1 MGAGAPVGLK
11 PAALFVHSY
20 FSLGS
25 GVSSPARLA
34 REAAALGYGALA
46 LTDDLSVAG
55 AVELHQT
62 CRGLGLQALTGAT
75 VPLLFGEEVYPVVL
89 LAASRRGYGHL
100 GALITGALERPSPH
114 IRLDEL
120 LAQAEDLHLLT
131 GGRQGFLARLL
142 ARSRLEDV
150 RRLLDTLRA
159 AFPARLWVQLFH
171 EFYPEDDR
179 RVRSL
184 VALAREAR
192 LPVVAAPEVRYAH
205 RSLYRLHEAL
215 TAAQLGVSV
224 LTPHPELPR
233 NDALYLPPLPDLL
246 DRIPFPEALE
256 NTARLAAA
264 CAFDLLPERL
274 ETAPPL
280 LPPGQSAARYL
291 RQRCTEGLLRLY
303 PAVRLEG
310 ATRRLEYELSVVEEL
325 GMEGYFLVLAEIM
338 DFCRAR
344 GILAA
349 GRGSAAGSLI
359 CYTLGIS
366 RVDPLE
372 HDLLFERFLH
382 AGRLSTP
389 DVDIDV
395 ASHRREELLAWV
407 EARFAGGQRREAMTA
422 NYITYRLP
430 SALQDLGRAL
440 DLPMAQR
447 TNLSKLLGRDYR
459 HLRPHRA
466 REARA
471 LFDEVLGNSP
481 FKEVLLSLLEQ
492 IEPGHVRHLAPHSGG
507 VVLSAGPLTHY
518 SPLQRSSGGIL
529 HLQLDK
535 EGVEQ
540 VGLIKS
546 DLLGL
551 RMLGALERA
560 REAVFH
566 TEGVWLDLFH
576 LPDDPAVWD
585 ELSLGDTLMLFQ
597 LESPAQMQTATRVRP
612 CSLAELAHQI
622 ALIRPGPIQ
631 SETVHPYLRR
641 AQGLEAVSVV
651 HPALEPIL
659 GRTRGV
665 LLFQDQQ
672 LRIIHDCAGYSWP
685 EAERLRK
692 RIARAEAEDDL
703 EAEAAQFIQGV
714 EHTLGATPAQ
724 ARTLWQM
731 VAAFRG
737 YGFTASHAHAFAQHA
752 YASAWLRRHYP
763 AEYLAAFFTERPG
776 FWPADTLRQQA
787 HRLGVP
793 VLPLDINQSGKH
805 YRAERT
811 PGGKGV
817 RVALPSVEGVSE
829 ALAEAILLER
839 LHGEFTSL
847 EDFYQRVSLEG
858 DVFLNLVR
866 AGAFDGLLP
875 DRRSALFQAQALRQ
889 TQPAGQRG
897 WLAAPLPPT
906 PPLPPLEPGERL
918 GWDYQTKGFSELA
931 LHPLDLLRSRL
942 LELGCRPLAALQG
955 FEGSFVRTAGL
966 RKFIQKPSSANGF
979 AFVVIED
986 GPRLAQLIVAPAL
999 WERQARLL
1007 QTVPVLVVEG
1017 VVERAGHLLTLKAQR
1032 LWGLAL
1038 EWAVAQPEALSAPS
1052 TIEATP

>member
-20 FSLGS
+20 FSLGG

-34 REAAALGYGALA
+34 RQAAALRYGALA
-46 LTDDLSVAG
+46 LTDHLSLAG
-55 AVELHQT
+55 VVELHQA

-75 VPLLFGEEVYPVVL
+75 VPVQFAGAVYPVVL

-100 GALITGALERPSPH
+100 GALITGALERPSPQVE
-114 IRLDEL
+114 LDEL
-120 LAQAEDLHLLT
+120 LAHAGDLHLLT

-142 ARSRLEDV
+142 ARGRLEEAQS
-150 RRLLDTLRA
+150 LLATLQA
-159 AFPARLWVQLFH
+159 AFPGRLWVQLFH

-179 RVRSL
+179 RVRAL

-192 LPVVAAPEVRYAH
+192 LPVVAAPEVRYAEP
-205 RSLYRLHEAL
+205 SLYRLHEAL
-215 TAAQLGVSV
+215 TAARLGVSV

-233 NDALYLPPLPDLL
+233 NDALYLPPLPELRE
-246 DRIPFPEALE
+246 RIPFVEALAH
-256 NTARLAAA
+256 TARLAEAV
-264 CAFDLLPERL
+264 AFELRPERL
-274 ETAPPL
+274 ETAPPVL
-280 LPPGQSAARYL
+280 LPGQSAPQYL

-303 PAVRLEG
+303 PAEKRRAAEERL
-310 ATRRLEYELSVVEEL
+310 AYELEVVEAL
-325 GMEGYFLVLAEIM
+325 DMADYFLVLAEIM
-338 DFCRAR
+338 DYCQAR

-349 GRGSAAGSLI
+349 GRGSAAGSLV
-359 CYTLGIS
+359 CYTLGLS

-389 DVDIDV
+389 DVDLDV

-407 EARFAGGQRREAMTA
+407 EARFGGGQRREAMTA

-447 TNLSKLLGRDYR
+447 TALSKLLGRDYR

-466 REARA
+466 REAQA
-471 LFDEVLGNSP
+471 LFDEVLGPSP
-481 FKEVLLSLLEQ
+481 LKEILLSLLEQ

-518 SPLQRSSGGIL
+518 APLQRSSGGIL

-560 REAVFH
+560 REEVLY

-585 ELSLGDTLMLFQ
+585 ELSEGDTLMLFQ

-612 CSLAELAHQI
+612 RSLAELAHQI

-631 SETVHPYLRR
+631 SQTVHPYLRR
-641 AQGLEAVSVV
+641 AQGLEASAVV

-692 RIARAEAEDDL
+692 RIARAEEEGDL
-703 EAEAAQFIQGV
+703 EGEAARFIRGV
-714 EHTLGATPAQ
+714 ERTLGATPAQ
-724 ARTLWQM
+724 ARALWQM

-763 AEYLAAFFTERPG
+763 AAYFAAFLTERPG

-787 HRLGVP
+787 HRRGVP
-793 VLPLDINQSGKH
+793 VLPLDINQSGLYYH
-805 YRAERT
+805 TERT
-811 PGGKGV
+811 PGGRGV
-817 RVALPSVEGVSE
+817 RLALPSVTGVSE
-829 ALAEAILLER
+829 ALAQAILLER
-839 LHGEFTSL
+839 LHGGFRSL
-847 EDFYQRVSLEG
+847 EDFYHRVALEG
-858 DVFLNLVR
+858 DVLLNLVR
-866 AGAFDGLLP
+866 AGAFDALLP
-875 DRRSALFQAQALRQ
+875 DRRAALFQAQALLQ
-889 TQPAGQRG
+889 SQPSGQRG
-897 WLAAPLPPT
+897 LLPAPLPPT

-918 GWDYQTKGFSELA
+918 AWDYQTKGFSERA
-931 LHPLDLLRSRL
+931 LHPLDLMRSRL
-942 LELGCRPLAALQG
+942 LELGCKPLAALQG
-955 FEGSFVRTAGL
+955 LAGCSVRTAGL
-966 RKFIQKPSSANGF
+966 RKFLQKPPSASGF

-986 GPRLAQLIVAPAL
+986 GPQLAQLIVAPAL
-999 WERQARLL
+999 WERHARLL
-1007 QTVPVLVVEG
+1007 QTAPVLVVEG
-1017 VVERAGHLLTLKAQR
+1017 VVERVGPLLTLKVQR
-1032 LWGLAL
+1032 LWGQAL
-1038 EWAVAQPEALSAPS
+1038 QWIAPVPEMARAPA
-1052 TIEATP
+1052 TIETRP